1 MSAGT
6 PPADPLATLRS
17 YRTLAPWGLQDLAA
31 LAGAILEASGV
42 VPLSGAA
49 QARPSVRTIRFYLSR
64 HLVDGPEGRGTAA
77 VYGYRHLLQVL
88 AIKLRQMEGMT
99 LAAIIEEG
107 REQTGDAI
115 ERRVASTI
123 GTALPPPELLGWTS
137 SARGRSGR
145 MIAKPSGAIGTESAP
160 GTLRRIPVV
169 AGVDLLVTAS
179 HPVLRRPDAEG
190 TLAEALRAALERLE
204 QGPPG

>member
-49 QARPSVRTIRFYLSR
+49 QARPSARTIRFYLSR

-145 MIAKPSGAIGTESAP
+145 MTAKASGAMGAESTP

-169 AGVDLLVTAS
+169 AGVDLLVSAS
-179 HPVLRRPDAEG
+179 HPALRRPDAEG
-190 TLAEALRAALERLE
+190 ALAEALRAALDRLE
-204 QGPPG
+204 QDAPG